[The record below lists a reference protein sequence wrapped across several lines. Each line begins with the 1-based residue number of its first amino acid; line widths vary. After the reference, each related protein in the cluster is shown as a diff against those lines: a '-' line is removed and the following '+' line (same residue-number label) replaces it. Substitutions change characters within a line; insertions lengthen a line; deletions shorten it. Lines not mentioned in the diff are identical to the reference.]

1 MCKFVCNI
9 CGAWNSSKTPQL
21 DREAVSCVQCK
32 SSVRYRS
39 IVHLLTSELF
49 GRSMTLLEV
58 PTIKQVRGLGLTDWW
73 GYDGVLSDRF
83 TYTNTFYER
92 EPRMDI
98 MHPGPEHTGQY
109 DFIISSEVFEHVHP
123 PVEEAF
129 ANVVRLL
136 KPNGF
141 FILTVPYV
149 AGEEVTVEHYPSLN
163 DYKIV
168 EIEGEF
174 ILVNRTKDGS
184 IETFRDL
191 KFHGG
196 PGNTLE
202 LRLFGE
208 RDLERKLLTAGFR
221 EVSILKDNCAQFGV
235 QWHEPWSR
243 PIIARREPFSFPGLL
258 VWELARQVE
267 SLQKTYAEQFQD
279 SQPQKIESGSPSL
292 GTLDSLRKHK
302 ELVLRYDKLAEDF
315 STLRTQVS
323 MASHSRWLALGRML
337 GIGPRFDDQ
346 G

>member
-9 CGAWNSSKTPQL
+9 CGAWNSSKSPQIE
-21 DREAVSCVQCK
+21 REAVSCAQCK

-49 GRSMTLLEV
+49 GRSMILKEV
-58 PTIKQVRGLGLTDWW
+58 PALKQVRGLGLTDWW
-73 GYDGVLSDRF
+73 GYDGILSDRF
-83 TYTNTFYER
+83 AYVNTFYDR

-109 DFIISSEVFEHVHP
+109 DFVISSEVFEHVHP
-123 PVEEAF
+123 PVENAF
-129 ANVVRLL
+129 ANVVHLL
-136 KPNGF
+136 KANGF

-149 AGEEVTVEHYPSLN
+149 ADAEITVEHYPRLN

-168 EIEGEF
+168 EIDGEY

-184 IETFRDL
+184 LETFRDL

-208 RDLERKLLTAGFR
+208 QDLKRKLLVAGFS
-221 EVSILKDNCAQFGV
+221 EVSILKENYEQFGV

-243 PIIARREPFSFPGLL
+243 PIMARKERFSFPGLL
-258 VWELARQVE
+258 VWELAHKVASIE
-267 SLQKTYAEQFQD
+267 ETLAEKCQD
-279 SQPQKIESGSPSL
+279 FQPQSTEPGTPSL

-315 STLRTQVS
+315 STLRKQVA
-323 MASHSRWLALGRML
+323 MASQSRWLALGRML
-337 GIGPRFDDQ
+337 GIGPHFNDQ